1 MSLFKDCTKYI
12 TVYKNDGIKYSR
24 NYFAFSQGEI
34 SAETTPQV
42 LRRCILAF
50 ISGGTQREY
59 SSKPLKHSIDER
71 ILVFKR

>member
-50 ISGGTQREY
+50 ISGGTNENIVQNH
-59 SSKPLKHSIDER
+59 LNIA
-71 ILVFKR
+71 LMNVF

>member
-24 NYFAFSQGEI
+24 NYFAFSQGEF

-50 ISGGTQREY
+50 ISGGTNENIVQNH
-59 SSKPLKHSIDER
+59 LNIA
-71 ILVFKR
+71 LMNVF